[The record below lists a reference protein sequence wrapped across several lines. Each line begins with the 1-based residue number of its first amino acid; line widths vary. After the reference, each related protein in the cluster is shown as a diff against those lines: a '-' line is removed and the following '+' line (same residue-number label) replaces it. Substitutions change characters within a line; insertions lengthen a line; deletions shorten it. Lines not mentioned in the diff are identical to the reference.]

1 MELGLATFA
10 DLASGVSPRQRMRE
24 LMEEVELADRL
35 GLDVFG
41 IGEHHRADFL
51 VSAPAVVLG
60 AAAVRTERIRLSSA
74 VTVLSSADPVRVF
87 QDFAE
92 VDLLSNGRAEIM
104 AGRGSFIESFP
115 LFGYDL
121 DDYDELY
128 AEKLE
133 LLLKLREQTRVTWS
147 GRHRPPLS
155 DAGVWPRPVQEPL
168 PVWVAVGGSPQSVV
182 RAGTLG
188 LPLTIAIIGGQPAR
202 FAPLVELYREAVA
215 GAGPQRRAA
224 LDRAVRHGGRTA
236 GARGDR
242 PARGACARAINRL
255 RAAGKRR
262 RSRIVTPRQGNSM
275 KAGGWPVIAAYAL
288 VCAATQI
295 LWLTYAA
302 ITTETAR
309 RYGVSVSAV
318 GWLAEIFPL
327 LYVVLAIPAGILLD
341 RWFRPTL
348 AAGGALVA
356 LGGLVRLGGE
366 TFAWAMAGQALVA
379 IAQPVVLSAVSKLA
393 GEYLPADQRADGIAL
408 GSAGNFVG
416 MLLALLLGPTLGG
429 HGQLERLL
437 ILEAVLAVLPAVA
450 LAVVLRR
457 PGHESDE
464 HAAIEGSA
472 ARALWALPSMRTLC
486 GLVFLGFGIFVA
498 LATWLQTLLQPSHVS
513 ETAAGALLVG
523 MVIAGI
529 AGCAVLPPLIARRR
543 TERGFM
549 RAVVL
554 VACLGCVVLGAAPW
568 IGVRALALVAMGIVL
583 LPALPVILTA
593 AEQLAGA
600 AAGTAGAIVWLA
612 GNLGGLAIALLV
624 QVLVHHPL
632 AAFLAMGAVSLLG
645 LPLAARIV
653 SPGVEERPGAPAAAT
668 AG

>member
-1 MELGLATFA
+1 MKA
-10 DLASGVSPRQRMRE
+10 
-24 LMEEVELADRL
+24 
-35 GLDVFG
+35 
-41 IGEHHRADFL
+41 
-51 VSAPAVVLG
+51 
-60 AAAVRTERIRLSSA
+60 
-74 VTVLSSADPVRVF
+74 
-87 QDFAE
+87 
-92 VDLLSNGRAEIM
+92 
-104 AGRGSFIESFP
+104 
-115 LFGYDL
+115 
-121 DDYDELY
+121 
-128 AEKLE
+128 
-133 LLLKLREQTRVTWS
+133 
-147 GRHRPPLS
+147 
-155 DAGVWPRPVQEPL
+155 
-168 PVWVAVGGSPQSVV
+168 
-182 RAGTLG
+182 
-188 LPLTIAIIGGQPAR
+188 
-202 FAPLVELYREAVA
+202 
-215 GAGPQRRAA
+215 
-224 LDRAVRHGGRTA
+224 
-236 GARGDR
+236 
-242 PARGACARAINRL
+242 
-255 RAAGKRR
+255 
-262 RSRIVTPRQGNSM
+262 

-472 ARALWALPSMRTLC
+472 ARALWALPPMRTLC

-612 GNLGGLAIALLV
+612 GNLGGLAVALLV

-645 LPLAARIV
+645 LPFAARIT
-653 SPGVEERPGAPAAAT
+653 SPGTEEPTGAPATAT
-668 AG
+668 VG

>member
-1 MELGLATFA
+1 
-10 DLASGVSPRQRMRE
+10 
-24 LMEEVELADRL
+24 
-35 GLDVFG
+35 
-41 IGEHHRADFL
+41 
-51 VSAPAVVLG
+51 
-60 AAAVRTERIRLSSA
+60 
-74 VTVLSSADPVRVF
+74 
-87 QDFAE
+87 
-92 VDLLSNGRAEIM
+92 
-104 AGRGSFIESFP
+104 
-115 LFGYDL
+115 
-121 DDYDELY
+121 
-128 AEKLE
+128 
-133 LLLKLREQTRVTWS
+133 
-147 GRHRPPLS
+147 
-155 DAGVWPRPVQEPL
+155 
-168 PVWVAVGGSPQSVV
+168 
-182 RAGTLG
+182 
-188 LPLTIAIIGGQPAR
+188 
-202 FAPLVELYREAVA
+202 
-215 GAGPQRRAA
+215 
-224 LDRAVRHGGRTA
+224 
-236 GARGDR
+236 
-242 PARGACARAINRL
+242 
-255 RAAGKRR
+255 
-262 RSRIVTPRQGNSM
+262 VTPRQGNSM

-437 ILEAVLAVLPAVA
+437 ILEAVLAVLPAIA

-472 ARALWALPSMRTLC
+472 ARALWALPPMRTLC

-554 VACLGCVVLGAAPW
+554 VACLGCVTLGAAPW

-600 AAGTAGAIVWLA
+600 ATGTAGAIVWLA

-624 QVLVHHPL
+624 QILVHHPL

-653 SPGVEERPGAPAAAT
+653 SPGTEERTGAPATAT
-668 AG
+668 VG